1 MKFLFGFERVEH
13 GNLFTRNHMCRD
25 PLVKLY
31 SCPINLM
38 TEVATLIGK
47 QYTATR
53 RITE

>member
-1 MKFLFGFERVEH
+1 MKFLFGIERVEY
-13 GNLFTRNHMCRD
+13 GSVFTRNMCRD

-31 SCPINLM
+31 FCLINLM